1 MDFLIELIQTYGYL
15 MVFAG
20 TLLEGETVVALAGF
34 AAYQGYL
41 EASIIIPVA
50 ICGAVIGDQVF
61 FYLGRFKGKGMIAKH
76 PEWQPRIE
84 KIHSWMER
92 HQNLLI
98 FGSRFLYGFRAIT
111 PIILGT
117 SRVSGIRF
125 LILNLLGAVVW
136 ACIFVSVGYF
146 FGDTLSLFLGN
157 IKKFEGVL
165 VLVIVGAGAVVQF
178 LSWRRAH
185 RKPTIAQ
192 E

>member
-1 MDFLIELIQTYGYL
+1 MDFLIELIQSYGYVI
-15 MVFAG
+15 VFAG

-34 AAYQGYL
+34 AAHQGYL
-41 EASIIIPVA
+41 QLSIIIPVA

-84 KIHSWMER
+84 KIHTWMER

-125 LILNLLGAVVW
+125 FILNVLGAIVW

-146 FGDTLSLFLGN
+146 FGDTLSRFLGN
-157 IKKFEGVL
+157 IKKFEGAL
-165 VLVIVGAGAVVQF
+165 VLVIVGAGVVVQF
-178 LSWRRAH
+178 LSWRRAR
-185 RKPTIAQ
+185 RKQTVA
-192 E
+192 